1 MRRIIPILAALLAI
15 SCMQEYDVVV
25 VGGGTGGTAAA
36 IEAARLGARTL
47 VVEEGSWLGGMLTS
61 AGVSAVDGNYRLRG
75 GIFGEFCDSLAARYG
90 GYDALF
96 SGWVSKIMFN
106 PAVGAAVFANMAS
119 DAGVEVRVNTAVC
132 KISPLRSAMLR
143 SGRNDRSEATS
154 LLSSRLLSSRA
165 EAKPES
171 RDLCRWSLTLSD
183 GSRIRARVLIDG
195 TELGDVAKAV
205 GAEALNDSRAVQDM
219 TYVLIVKEYDHDVSI
234 PEPPGYDIENY
245 RHCCDNP
252 LASNTG
258 GNGPK
263 GQQLWSPEM
272 MLSYGL
278 LPDGH
283 IMLNWP
289 VYGNDYYVEYL
300 DMAPEERDAAVQQAK
315 DRALGYLYFIQKE
328 LGYGNIGIADDVF
341 LSADGLPFY
350 PYYREARRIAGTD
363 TMTVDAARNPYDYDL
378 YTRAVAVGDYPVD
391 HHHVQN
397 PRWEELSH
405 LWFGRIP
412 SFSVPLG
419 VVIPVDTEDFLV
431 ADKAI
436 SVSWEMN
443 GGTRLQP
450 VILGIGQAAGALAA
464 IAVRRG
470 VHPRDVPV
478 RDVQEVLLDHGCY
491 LLPFLDLKP
500 SDPGFRQ
507 LQTAGI
513 EGIAR
518 GTGRSVG
525 WSNETWVNLP
535 D

>member
-1 MRRIIPILAALLAI
+1 MRRIIPILAALIAV
-15 SCMQEYDVVV
+15 SCVQDYDVVV
-25 VGGGTGGTAAA
+25 IGGGTGGTAAA
-36 IEAARLGARTL
+36 IEASRMGARTL
-47 VVEEGSWLGGMLTS
+47 VVEEGPWLGGMLTS

-75 GIFGEFCDSLAARYG
+75 GIFGEYCDSLAARYG

-106 PAVGAAVFANMAS
+106 PSVGAAVFANMAS
-119 DAGVEVRVNTAVC
+119 AAGVEVRFDTGIKGFPVKPGMTFSHARPSRHARPDRA
-132 KISPLRSAMLR
+132 SP
-143 SGRNDRSEATS
+143 G
-154 LLSSRLLSSRA
+154 
-165 EAKPES
+165 
-171 RDLCRWSLTLSD
+171 WHLTLSD
-183 GSRIRARVLIDG
+183 GTRIRARILIDG

-205 GAEALNDSRAVQDM
+205 GAAALQDSRAVQDM
-219 TYVLIVKEYDHDVSI
+219 TYVLIVKEFDHDVSI
-234 PEPPGYDIENY
+234 PQPAGYDIENY

-252 LASNTG
+252 LAVNTE

-272 MLSYGL
+272 MLSYGK

-289 VYGNDYYVEYL
+289 VYGNDFYVEYL
-300 DMAPEERDAAVQQAK
+300 DMTPQERAKAVQQAK
-315 DRALGYLYFIQKE
+315 DRALGYLYFIQHE
-328 LGYGNIGIADDVF
+328 LGYKNLGIADDVF
-341 LSADGLPFY
+341 PSADGLPFY

-419 VVIPVDTEDFLV
+419 VTIPVETEDLIV

-450 VILGIGQAAGALAA
+450 VILGIGQAAGALASLS
-464 IAVRRG
+464 VQRG
-470 VHPRDVPV
+470 LHPRQVPV

-491 LLPFLDLKP
+491 LLPFLDLTP

-513 EGIAR
+513 EGSVL

-525 WSNETWVNLP
+525 WSNETWVTLP